1 MQDNLIIK
9 TMDWNNIDFKSS
21 YECSREILTGYS
33 FETLLLEISCNLREI
48 NKETVR
54 KQFET
59 ELQNRIRESREI
71 FEANLTNIVKE
82 AQRERNIK

>member
-1 MQDNLIIK
+1 
-9 TMDWNNIDFKSS
+9 MDWNNVDLKSDYERNHDF
-21 YECSREILTGYS
+21 LNGYS
-33 FETLLLEISCNLREI
+33 FETLLLEIACNLREI

-59 ELQNRIRESREI
+59 ELQNRIREANEI

-82 AQRERNIK
+82 AQRERKIK

>member
-1 MQDNLIIK
+1 
-9 TMDWNNIDFKSS
+9 MDWNNVDLRND
-21 YECSREILTGYS
+21 YECSREILTGYK

-48 NKETVR
+48 NKDTVR

-59 ELQNRIRESREI
+59 ELNSRIREAKEI

-82 AQRERNIK
+82 GQRERAIE

>member
-1 MQDNLIIK
+1 
-9 TMDWNNIDFKSS
+9 MDWNNIDLKSD
-21 YECSREILTGYS
+21 YECSQEILTGYS

-48 NKETVR
+48 SKETVT

-59 ELQNRIRESREI
+59 VTQDRMREAREI

-82 AQRERNIK
+82 AQRYRNIE